1 MRETGKIRLPARVS
15 AFVGLVGLIV
25 ATPLFLV
32 ACGGGS
38 ASSQG
43 EPPRPTAGSTQ
54 TSNAATGVSVEIKI
68 VPGFRFDKSEL
79 VIPADTYA
87 TITVNNTDDGVP
99 HNFAVYWSKQD
110 ADAGAPPLAST
121 EICAGPCKEVLNLRL
136 PAGQYFFRCDV
147 HPQDMTG
154 ELTVQ

>member
-1 MRETGKIRLPARVS
+1 MREPAKMRLPVRVS
-15 AFVGLVGLIV
+15 AFAGLVGLIV
-25 ATPLFLV
+25 ATPFLLV

-43 EPPRPTAGSTQ
+43 ASPTPIAGIAQ
-54 TSNAATGVSVEIKI
+54 TSNRSTGVSVDIKI

-79 VIPADTYA
+79 TIPADTYV

-110 ADAGAPPLAST
+110 AEAGAPPLAST
-121 EICAGPCKEVLNLRL
+121 EICAGPCKRVVNLRL

-147 HPQDMTG
+147 HPQEMTG
-154 ELTVQ
+154 QLTVQ